1 MTKKTNKAKPAKAT
15 KRSSAK
21 RGGKKATKTVL
32 MQLPT
37 NATEADR
44 REAAYFVETLKANGQ
59 LAGQSGPLPPGATH
73 RLEPDGSGN
82 ERVVRK
88 RYSAL

>member
-1 MTKKTNKAKPAKAT
+1 MKKKTSKAKPAKTT

-21 RGGKKATKTVL
+21 REGKKATKTAL

-37 NATEADR
+37 NASEGDR
-44 REAAYFVETLKANGQ
+44 REAAYFVETLKANRQ
-59 LAGQSGPLPPGATH
+59 LARQSGPLPPGATH
-73 RLEPDGSGN
+73 RLEPDPSGN